1 MSEMSVYDV
10 SPNREKKVDL
20 HVQYVRARTY
30 KKVFAKIIDLLL
42 LAVVGVL
49 LFVATRATVQAFPA
63 YQNIQ
68 ERINTTLE
76 DSGIYVKNGDDLIDS
91 VDYYN
96 SKKDDLSSS
105 ALMNQ
110 VEGVI
115 NKFYSYVD
123 TLVTKG
129 DIRNEDYQKM
139 LSDYDEFR
147 EKITY
152 SEIHL
157 FIRDTNDTLIRNPDF
172 SREEE
177 TYMIY
182 VDNVYI
188 PFIDS
193 YLRGYLLTYF
203 PQYLKDTEFMS
214 KMILLVELPIAVFLS
229 AILVYLVPPLIFR
242 RNRQT
247 IGRLI
252 YKIGLINNDLFAV
265 PLKKFLIYAVIVI
278 FLEIALSFLTLAI
291 PLIISI
297 SLMAFSK
304 KKQDFAEY
312 MVQIQQVDISKEKI
326 YRNKEELEVAH
337 LKLNRAPV
345 QFKNI
350 TFDENP

>member
-139 LSDYDEFR
+139 HFKQEEAYSSLYFMNIKTTASQLSKQVAKIFR
-147 EKITY
+147 DQNCGNVFRIKGFINDDNWLELNATRHEIAINSIKQGQEIIIVIGENLNHDLIEK
-152 SEIHL
+152 
-157 FIRDTNDTLIRNPDF
+157 
-172 SREEE
+172 
-177 TYMIY
+177 
-182 VDNVYI
+182 
-188 PFIDS
+188 
-193 YLRGYLLTYF
+193 YLL
-203 PQYLKDTEFMS
+203 
-214 KMILLVELPIAVFLS
+214 
-229 AILVYLVPPLIFR
+229 
-242 RNRQT
+242 
-247 IGRLI
+247 
-252 YKIGLINNDLFAV
+252 
-265 PLKKFLIYAVIVI
+265 
-278 FLEIALSFLTLAI
+278 
-291 PLIISI
+291 
-297 SLMAFSK
+297 
-304 KKQDFAEY
+304 
-312 MVQIQQVDISKEKI
+312 
-326 YRNKEELEVAH
+326 NKV
-337 LKLNRAPV
+337 V
-345 QFKNI
+345 
-350 TFDENP
+350 

>member
-10 SPNREKKVDL
+10 NQNREKQVGL
-20 HVQYVRARTY
+20 HIQYVQARTY

-42 LAVVGVL
+42 LAVLGIL
-49 LFVATRATVQAFPA
+49 FFVATRATVQAFPG
-63 YQNIQ
+63 YQKIQ
-68 ERINTTLE
+68 ERVNTTLE
-76 DSGIYVKNGDDLIDS
+76 DSGIYIRDGGELVDA

-96 SKKDDLSSS
+96 NKKGDLSSS
-105 ALMNQ
+105 ALMNEI
-110 VEGVI
+110 EGVI

-123 TLVTKG
+123 SLVDEGEIEET
-129 DIRNEDYQKM
+129 DYQKM
-139 LSDYDEFR
+139 LSDYDDFR
-147 EKITY
+147 EQITY
-152 SEIHL
+152 SETHL
-157 FIRDTNDTLIRNPDF
+157 FIRDGDILIKNPDF
-172 SREEE
+172 SRGEE
-177 TYMIY
+177 TYTIY
-182 VDNVYI
+182 VENVYI

-193 YLRGYLLTYF
+193 HLRGYLLSYF
-203 PQYLKDTEFMS
+203 PQYLKDTDFMS

-252 YKIGLINNDLFAV
+252 YKIGLVNNDLFAV
-265 PLKKFLIYAVIVI
+265 PLKKFLVYVSIVIV
-278 FLEIALSFLTLAI
+278 LEIALSFLTLAI

-297 SLMAFSK
+297 SMMAFSK
-304 KKQDFAEY
+304 RKQDFAEY

-337 LKLNRAPV
+337 LKLNRTPV

-350 TFDENP
+350 TFDENQ